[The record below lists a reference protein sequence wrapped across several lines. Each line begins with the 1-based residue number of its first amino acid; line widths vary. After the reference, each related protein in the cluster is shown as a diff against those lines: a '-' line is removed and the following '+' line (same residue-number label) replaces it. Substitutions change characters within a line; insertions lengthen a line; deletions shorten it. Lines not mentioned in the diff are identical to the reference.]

1 LQVVWAEVVVA
12 VVMLRVVVLL
22 PGRSFLQVVRL
33 YLVVL
38 ARRGRSTKEL
48 REGLVAL
55 TGLAGFVPV
64 RLRVSFLQVVRA

>member
-1 LQVVWAEVVVA
+1 MVVA

>member
-1 LQVVWAEVVVA
+1 M
-12 VVMLRVVVLL
+12 VMLRVVVLL